1 MIIDKIIAQG
11 CTEEVED
18 ISTQVCDNQET
29 NGLPDDV
36 VLGPRGWVHVWGKE
50 VVIGDAE
57 NQVHGSPW
65 NAAHETRGARQSLRV
80 RTCHQMSVSTEPTTE
95 RRELIGSQGL
105 QALIWRLCVTG
116 GRLLSCSP
124 QVWNHFV
131 CPRNNGGGYPSLQNP
146 GVGWIQLHRKEKT
159 SWCLLNPYLP

>member
-11 CTEEVED
+11 CAEEVED

-57 NQVHGSPW
+57 NQVHGSPC
-65 NAAHETRGARQSLRV
+65 T
-80 RTCHQMSVSTEPTTE
+80 TSVWYLLLTPPQCF
-95 RRELIGSQGL
+95 RKAVGSF
-105 QALIWRLCVTG
+105 WT
-116 GRLLSCSP
+116 
-124 QVWNHFV
+124 
-131 CPRNNGGGYPSLQNP
+131 NNNL
-146 GVGWIQLHRKEKT
+146 T
-159 SWCLLNPYLP
+159 